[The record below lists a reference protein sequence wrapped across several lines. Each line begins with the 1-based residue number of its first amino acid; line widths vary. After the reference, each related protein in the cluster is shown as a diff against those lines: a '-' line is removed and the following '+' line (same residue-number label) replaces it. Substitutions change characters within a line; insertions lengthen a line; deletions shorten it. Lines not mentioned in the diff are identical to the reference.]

1 MFKRVSLSVR
11 ISFIVS
17 LMVAIL
23 LGIVTLIIGLRLST
37 AIMDLVKDEN
47 LQIASARA
55 AELGQLLDKLH
66 SQLNLISAT
75 PQLASGN
82 RKDVESAL
90 KEYVKLSSA
99 EGGEIIFASP
109 DGSYFTT
116 AGGQGNISD
125 RDYFTQVMNS
135 EQDYIV
141 ADEAISKSLN
151 VPVIVLAKAVVGAG
165 GKRVGLVAFQV
176 KADTLSAIVAAVKIG
191 VTGYAY
197 VVDKRSIIIAHP
209 SKDIILNL
217 NLLDSAKSGWRGLDV
232 VGKAMQAGET
242 GATAYQKPDGS
253 DVMAFYSRVPNS
265 PGWSISLT
273 VPLKEL
279 NMTRD
284 SLLDILYLVIGAGVI
299 LAIFVSLLI
308 ASSIVK
314 PIKQV
319 VATMADMAK
328 GDLTLANLDALSRD
342 RLLAR
347 GDELGKLGMSIFE
360 LKEKIGEAVLSIKT
374 IASDVSSGSDA
385 LSSAMEQMSKGGQN
399 LSNSAQTLSQGTT
412 EQAASG
418 EEVSSSMEE
427 MSANIHQ
434 NAEAASQTEIIADKA
449 SKDAKQGGEAVA
461 ETVEAMRLICSKIVV
476 IEEIARQT
484 NMLALNAAIEA
495 ARAGEA
501 GKGFAVVASE
511 VRRLA
516 ERSQTASSDIN
527 KTAMNSVAVAE
538 KAGTLIGGVLETIVK
553 TADLVREISAATREQ
568 NTGAEQINQ
577 AIIQLDTVIQNNA
590 ATSEELSSLSEE
602 LAGQSEEIAA
612 TAEELNSRAIGL
624 NEAVEFF
631 HIDDSGETPQ
641 AAPYSSIKKSPSKG
655 FSIAG
660 ANQKPSAP
668 MIELSSSSNRKR
680 RNEIRPITKG
690 NNDSNFEE
698 F

>member
-1 MFKRVSLSVR
+1 
-11 ISFIVS
+11 
-17 LMVAIL
+17 MVAIL

-37 AIMDLVKDEN
+37 AIVDLIKDEN

-66 SQLNLISAT
+66 SQLNLISAST
-75 PQLASGN
+75 QIVSGDKKN
-82 RKDVESAL
+82 AEAAL
-90 KEYVKLSSA
+90 KEYVKLTSPEA
-99 EGGEIIFASP
+99 GEVIFAFP
-109 DGSYFTT
+109 DGSFFTT
-116 AGGQGNISD
+116 SGGGGNILD
-125 RDYFTQVMNS
+125 RDYFAQVMNNG
-135 EQDYIV
+135 QDYVV

-151 VPVIVLAKAVVGAG
+151 VPVVVLAKAVVGAG

-176 KADTLSAIVAAVKIG
+176 KAETLSAIVAAVKIG

-197 VVDKRSIIIAHP
+197 VVDNRSIIIAHP
-209 SKDIILNL
+209 NKDIVLNL
-217 NLLDSAKSGWRGLDV
+217 NLLDSAKSGWKGLDI

-242 GATAYQKPDGS
+242 EATAYKKPDGT
-253 DVMAFYSRVPNS
+253 DVMAFYTKVPNS
-265 PGWSISLT
+265 PGWSLSLT

-279 NMTRD
+279 NMARD
-284 SLLDILYLVIGAGVI
+284 SLLDILYMVIGVGVI
-299 LAIFVSLLI
+299 LAIVISLFI

-314 PIKQV
+314 PIKLV

-328 GDLTLANLDALSRD
+328 GDLTLANLDAVSRD

-360 LKEKIGEAVLSIKT
+360 LNEKIGEAVLSIKT
-374 IASDVSSGSDA
+374 IASDVSSGSNA
-385 LSSAMEQMSKGGQN
+385 LSDAMEQMSKGGQN

-434 NAEAASQTEIIADKA
+434 NAEAASQTEIIANKA

-461 ETVEAMRLICSKIVV
+461 ETVEAMRLICSKIAV
-476 IEEIARQT
+476 IDEIARQT

-516 ERSQTASSDIN
+516 ERSQNASSEIS
-527 KTAMNSVAVAE
+527 KTAISSVSVAE

-568 NTGAEQINQ
+568 NTGVEQINQ
-577 AIIQLDTVIQNNA
+577 AVIQLDTVNQRNA
-590 ATSEELSSLSEE
+590 TTSEELSALSEE

-612 TAEELNSRAIGL
+612 TAEQLNSQAISL
-624 NEAVEFF
+624 NEAVKFF
-631 HIDDSGETPQ
+631 HIIDSEETPQ
-641 AAPYSSIKKSPSKG
+641 AAAPNSSIKRASPTKA
-655 FSIAG
+655 FSIPG
-660 ANQKPSAP
+660 ANQKPSVP
-668 MIELSSSSNRKR
+668 MSRLSPSPNREK
-680 RNEIRPITKG
+680 RNEIRPVTKG
-690 NNDSNFEE
+690 NNDSDFEE